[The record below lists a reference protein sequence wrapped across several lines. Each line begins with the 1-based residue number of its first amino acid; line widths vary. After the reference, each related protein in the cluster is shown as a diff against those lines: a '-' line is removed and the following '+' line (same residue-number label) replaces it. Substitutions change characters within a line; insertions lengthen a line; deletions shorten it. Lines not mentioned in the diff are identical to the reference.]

1 MANRGATWDLKV
13 HTIRDLME
21 LGSRKLPKMYRD
33 YYNEGAM
40 DLVSLRD
47 NEDAYNRYKIMP
59 RILVNVDNIDMS
71 TTILGTKVSFPLGF
85 SPAAMHKLAHSD
97 GELGTSRAAAKMNIC
112 MALSSYAT
120 ESMENVAAQG
130 TGNPYVMQLCVLRD
144 REATLQILRRAEG
157 TEAERRIASGYK
169 AIFLSVDTPLLGRR
183 LNEYRNNFHLPDGVE
198 WPNLLSDGKSELSG
212 ETRDGQAVSRHD
224 FDPSLDWD
232 SAIPWLKQHT
242 KLQLWLKGVYTPDD
256 VALAIRHGLDGVIIS
271 NHGGRQL
278 DGVPATLDVL
288 RLCAPVAAGKIP
300 IAVDGGIRRGTDIF
314 KALALGA
321 SHCFVGRIPI
331 WGLAYN
337 GQEGVELALKILQ
350 YELKITMALAGHG
363 LNDSHTWNSCRTI
376 QEISR
381 GHVAYLNGNGVLA
394 KL

>member
-1 MANRGATWDLKV
+1 MANRGATWDPDV

-21 LGSRKLPKMYRD
+21 LGSKKLPKMYRD

-40 DLVSLRD
+40 DLVTLKD
-47 NEDAYNRYKIMP
+47 NEEAYNRYKIMP

-71 TTILGTKVSFPLGF
+71 TSIFGAKVSFPLGF
-85 SPAAMHKLAHSD
+85 SPAAMHKMAHPD
-97 GELGTSRAAAKMNIC
+97 GELGTSRAAANMNVC

-120 ESMENVAAQG
+120 ESMENVAAEG
-130 TGNPYVMQLCVLRD
+130 AGNPYVMQLCANHIFYKHEVKMLRS
-144 REATLQILRRAEG
+144 L
-157 TEAERRIASGYK
+157 IASGYK

-183 LNEYRNNFHLPDGVE
+183 LNEYRNNFCLPDGIE

-212 ETRDGQAVSRHD
+212 NEKDGQSSNRHD

-232 SAIPWLKQHT
+232 SAIPWLKKHT

-278 DGVPATLDVL
+278 DGVPATLDAL
-288 RLCAPVAAGKIP
+288 RICAPVAAGKIP

-350 YELKITMALAGHG
+350 YELKVAMALAG
-363 LNDSHTWNSCRTI
+363 TRTI
-376 QEISR
+376 AEISR
-381 GHVAYLNGNGVLA
+381 GHVAYLNGSGVLA